1 MSMRRLT
8 VFLSSTGADL
18 APYRRAIIDHMRPLD
33 GFLLDAMEDFGARDG
48 GAIAVC
54 REKVRAANVLVGL
67 TGHYRGW
74 EPAGDNQQ
82 RSITEMEYDWACQDR
97 ASRLMYV
104 APDVMSDLAPPQT
117 DAERERQL
125 AFRARVLAE
134 NVCDARFLKGHLRDP
149 AEVAAAVVG
158 ALANLTFR
166 EALALMQARDART
179 APPSPAPSTAV
190 VEKRGMFDWLLGR
203 KLQTV
208 TPTPDAPPPV
218 FEQAQPQPAAEPAS
232 ALAAFAHDPAYAALL
247 DPATFEM
254 AKLEAAVVA
263 RSEARLGQANAER
276 RAAAADY
283 KRLAELT
290 GYFDIEKARNYY
302 ARAVAADP
310 TDGDALHSFC
320 ELSTNTGNTAEAEAA
335 CARFDPV
342 VAAAADPRGA
352 FWAQIGYGDLCAAQG
367 NLPTAMHA
375 YTGARDVA
383 ERLAISDP
391 GNAGWQFDLGISNER
406 IGDVQMAQGNLA
418 AALKSFE
425 AKREIISRLA
435 KSDPGNAGWQRDV
448 SVSYIK
454 VGDVLVAQGQLP
466 DALTA
471 FRDSLSIAER
481 LAKSDPGNAG
491 WQRDVS
497 VSYNKVGDVLV
508 AQGQLPDALTA
519 FRDSLSIRERL
530 AKSDPGNAG
539 WQYDL
544 GISNERIG
552 DVQMAQGDLA
562 AALKSFE
569 AKREIISRLAK
580 SDPGNAGWQRD
591 VSVSYDRV
599 GDVLVAQ
606 GQLPDALKAFRD
618 SLSIR
623 ERLAKSDPG
632 NAGWQRD
639 VSVSY
644 EKVGDVLSALGQ
656 LPDALTAFRDSVSI
670 AERLAISD
678 PGNAGWQ
685 ADLAG
690 SHGKLGLLYVKLGDK
705 AEALRLFKSGRAI
718 VAPFAERSGHQLWI
732 GYLRSFDAEIAA
744 LSK

>member
-448 SVSYIK
+448 SVSY
-454 VGDVLVAQGQLP
+454 
-466 DALTA
+466 
-471 FRDSLSIAER
+471 
-481 LAKSDPGNAG
+481 
-491 WQRDVS
+491 
-497 VSYNKVGDVLV
+497 
-508 AQGQLPDALTA
+508 
-519 FRDSLSIRERL
+519 
-530 AKSDPGNAG
+530 
-539 WQYDL
+539 
-544 GISNERIG
+544 
-552 DVQMAQGDLA
+552 
-562 AALKSFE
+562 
-569 AKREIISRLAK
+569 
-580 SDPGNAGWQRD
+580 
-591 VSVSYDRV
+591 DRV

>member
-471 FRDSLSIAER
+471 FRDSLSIRER

>member
-1 MSMRRLT
+1 MRRLT

-491 WQRDVS
+491 WQRDLS
-497 VSYNKVGDVLV
+497 VSYEKVGDVLV

>member
-82 RSITEMEYDWACQDR
+82 RSITEMEYDWASEDR

-125 AFRARVLAE
+125 AFRTRVLAE
-134 NVCDARFLKGHLRDP
+134 NVCDARFLKGQLRDP

-166 EALALMQARDART
+166 EALALMQAKEARA

-203 KLQTV
+203 KPQTA

-218 FEQAQPQPAAEPAS
+218 FEHAQPQPAAEPSS

-254 AKLEAAVVA
+254 AKLESAVVA

-276 RAAAADY
+276 RAAASDY

-290 GYFDIEKARNYY
+290 GYFDIEKARGYY

-320 ELSTNTGNTAEAEAA
+320 ELSLNSGNTAEAA
-335 CARFDPV
+335 CARFDPIA
-342 VAAAADPRGA
+342 AAAADPRGA
-352 FWAQIGYGDLCAAQG
+352 FWAQIGYGDLCRSQG
-367 NLPTAMHA
+367 NLPTALQA
-375 YTGARDVA
+375 FSGARDVA
-383 ERLAISDP
+383 ERLA
-391 GNAGWQFDLGISNER
+391 
-406 IGDVQMAQGNLA
+406 
-418 AALKSFE
+418 
-425 AKREIISRLA
+425 
-435 KSDPGNAGWQRDV
+435 KSDPGH
-448 SVSYIK
+448 
-454 VGDVLVAQGQLP
+454 
-466 DALTA
+466 
-471 FRDSLSIAER
+471 
-481 LAKSDPGNAG
+481 AG

-497 VSYNKVGDVLV
+497 VSYNK
-508 AQGQLPDALTA
+508 
-519 FRDSLSIRERL
+519 
-530 AKSDPGNAG
+530 
-539 WQYDL
+539 
-544 GISNERIG
+544 
-552 DVQMAQGDLA
+552 
-562 AALKSFE
+562 
-569 AKREIISRLAK
+569 
-580 SDPGNAGWQRD
+580 
-591 VSVSYDRV
+591 V

-623 ERLAKSDPG
+623 ERLAKSDPSNAGWQRDVSVSYGMIATVLESQGNLESALDGYRKTLAIQQRLSKSDPG

-644 EKVGDVLSALGQ
+644 EKVGNVLVAQGQ
-656 LPDALTAFRDSVSI
+656 LPDALKAFRDSLSI
-670 AERLAISD
+670 AERLSKSD

-685 ADLAG
+685 ADLAA
-690 SHGKLGLLYVKLGDK
+690 SYGKLGQLNFKLGDK
-705 AEALRLFKSGRAI
+705 TEAMRLFKAGRAI
-718 VAPFAERSGHQLWI
+718 VAPFAERSGHQRWI
-732 GYLRSFDAEIAA
+732 GYLRSFDTDIAA